1 LHVVDPMLG
10 SPTAGSDSLAARG
23 MPSPVEW
30 IVGAFVVLG
39 FVAIVVRFVPRD
51 VAGRVRLPRVI
62 DDSIGMWALRRLTGR
77 SLAEQIEKE
86 DADGTAPGHPGVV
99 GPTPL
104 LPNRFVASAARLEA
118 LGVRPAGR
126 VARPASTKRP
136 VGVAPV
142 RGLTP
147 RRQQAQP
154 TGSLVLQRRL
164 AAIAAILVVGAIV
177 LGVVFAT
184 RGPQGEVRGAT
195 GLPALNEPPNGPGSQ
210 LGVQPSMD
218 FASPSIIAEAPT
230 PTVSPTPKAIVAT
243 PRPTAKPTPRPT
255 PRPTVAPTP
264 RPTPTSTAGPTPTP
278 TPTPTPAPP
287 APVVGFTFALSGT
300 VVSFT
305 DQSTGTGLSWD
316 WAFGDPNDPQASNQ
330 QNPTHDYGA
339 SGSYLVTL
347 TITDAIGRTNSDSQ
361 SVVVP

>member
-1 LHVVDPMLG
+1 
-10 SPTAGSDSLAARG
+10 

-30 IVGAFVVLG
+30 LVGAFVVLG

-77 SLAEQIEKE
+77 SLTEGPDEG
-86 DADGTAPGHPGVV
+86 DDDGVLPGRSGGL

-142 RGLTP
+142 KGLTP

-154 TGSLVLQRRL
+154 NRSLVLQRRL
-164 AAIAAILVVGAIV
+164 AAIAAILVVGAIALAVV
-177 LGVVFAT
+177 LAT
-184 RGPQGEVRGAT
+184 RGPQGEARGAT
-195 GLPALNEPPNGPGSQ
+195 GLPVLDEPPNGAASQ
-210 LGVQPSMD
+210 LGVQPSSD
-218 FASPSIIAEAPT
+218 SASESISAEAPT
-230 PTVSPTPKAIVAT
+230 RSLSPTPKAIVGA

-255 PRPTVAPTP
+255 PKPTAAPTP
-264 RPTPTSTAGPTPTP
+264 RPLATSTPAPNPTPTP

-287 APVVGFTFALSGT
+287 APVVGFTFAMSGT

-305 DQSTGTGLSWD
+305 DQSTGTGLSWA
-316 WAFGDPNDPQASNQ
+316 WAFGDPNDPQVSNQ

>member
-1 LHVVDPMLG
+1 
-10 SPTAGSDSLAARG
+10 

-62 DDSIGMWALRRLTGR
+62 DDSIGMWALRRLTRR
-77 SLAEQIEKE
+77 SLTEGPEE
-86 DADGTAPGHPGVV
+86 GDGDGV
-99 GPTPL
+99 

-126 VARPASTKRP
+126 VARPAWTKRP

-142 RGLTP
+142 KGLTS
-147 RRQQAQP
+147 RQQQAQP
-154 TGSLVLQRRL
+154 TASLVLQRRL

-195 GLPALNEPPNGPGSQ
+195 GLPALNEPPNGPASQ

-287 APVVGFTFALSGT
+287 APVVGFTSALSGT